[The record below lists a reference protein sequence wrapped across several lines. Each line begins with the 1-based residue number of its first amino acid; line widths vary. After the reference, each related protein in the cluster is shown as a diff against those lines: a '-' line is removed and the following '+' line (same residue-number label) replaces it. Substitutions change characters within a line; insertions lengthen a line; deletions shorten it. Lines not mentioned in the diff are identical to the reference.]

1 MQIKERVLELLESHR
16 GERIS
21 GETIAET
28 LSVSR
33 NAVWKAI
40 RTLRAEGYAITAAT
54 NSGYCLAAEND
65 VLSAAGIRALLPPEF
80 SAYASLLQVYPTLES
95 TNRTAKELALAGAAH
110 GTAVIAAAQT
120 AGRGRCAREF
130 FSPPGG
136 LYMSV
141 ILHPDRLCFSEITA
155 VTAFAAVA
163 VCETLE
169 AVSGRKPQIKWVN
182 DIFLDGKKV
191 CGILTEGVT
200 DLETGALGWVAV
212 GIGINVSTPAE
223 AFPEPLR
230 SIAAPVFPDAS
241 QPDAKNRIAAGILTR
256 LLGTP
261 PEQDAL
267 FAAYADRLML
277 LGQEVTVVQGEREF
291 RAVAAGIDSVG
302 HLRIR
307 MHDGTEQ
314 TLSAGEIR
322 ILPE

>member
-1 MQIKERVLELLESHR
+1 MQTKDRVLALLESHR

-40 RTLRAEGYAITAAT
+40 RALRAEGYAITAAT

-65 VLSAAGIRALLPPEF
+65 VLSAAGIRALLPEDC
-80 SAYASLLQVYPTLES
+80 SAYAPLLQVYPTLES

-169 AVSGRKPQIKWVN
+169 TVSGRKPQIKWVN
-182 DIFLDGKKV
+182 DIFLDGRKV

-212 GIGINVSTPAE
+212 GIGINVSTPE
-223 AFPEPLR
+223 HAFPDSLR
-230 SIAAPVFPDAS
+230 STAASVFPDGS
-241 QPDAKNRIAAGILTR
+241 LPDAKNRIAAGILTR

-261 PEQDAL
+261 PMQDAL
-267 FAAYADRLML
+267 FAAYAERLMM
-277 LGQEVTVVQGEREF
+277 LGRAVTVVQGEHEF
-291 RAVAAGIDSVG
+291 VAVAEGIDSSG

-307 MHDGTEQ
+307 LADGIVQ

-322 ILPE
+322 ILPQ